1 VELFSTERE
10 KKHWWFVGPSFRKE
24 VPVPVPATP
33 NLHGAKD
40 LEANEAMKHAILV
53 DEMMGSTIS
62 TLFQVDYGKPR
73 MTRIPK
79 HSIWGLYLYL
89 HE

>member
-1 VELFSTERE
+1 M
-10 KKHWWFVGPSFRKE
+10 
-24 VPVPVPATP
+24 PVPATP

-79 HSIWGLYLYL
+79 HSIWDCIFTYMNELFMFVCLRSSSKVR
-89 HE
+89 